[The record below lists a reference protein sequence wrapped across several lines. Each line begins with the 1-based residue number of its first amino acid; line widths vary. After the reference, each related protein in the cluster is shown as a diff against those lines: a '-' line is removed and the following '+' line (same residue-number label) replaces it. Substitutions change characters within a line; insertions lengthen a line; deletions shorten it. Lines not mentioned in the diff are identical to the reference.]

1 MSKIVAIVSDK
12 ALTGFAK
19 MLAKTGCLFW
29 CHRQETPDE
38 LL

>member
-1 MSKIVAIVSDK
+1 MSKFLAVASDK

-19 MLAKTGCLFW
+19 MLAKTGCMFW
-29 CHRQETPDE
+29 CHRLETPDE